1 MSGLA
6 RWIGIAAVIG
16 VIAVVGFIFRDRLS
30 GNAGELQVGDC
41 FDDPGAVA
49 EVSDVQHHPCTEPH
63 TGEVFYVGEMTGD
76 NSSYPADDAF
86 LEHVGT
92 NCVPAFETYT
102 GTDVRRRDP
111 RHRLLPPD
119 ERRLGRWRPRG
130 DLLRLQHR
138 RIDVDGHGQG
148 RGAMTRGRA
157 G

>member
-1 MSGLA
+1 VSGLA

-30 GNAGELQVGDC
+30 GNAGELKVGDC
-41 FDDPGAVA
+41 FDDPGSVA

-102 GTDVRRRDP
+102 GATFDGVTLDIGYFHP
-111 RHRLLPPD
+111 TSEGWGNGD
-119 ERRLGRWRPRG
+119 RG
-130 DLLRLQHR
+130 VICYAYNL
-138 RIDVDGHGQG
+138 DGSTSTGTVKA
-148 RGAMTRGRA
+148 GAQ
-157 G
+157 

>member
-49 EVSDVQHHPCTEPH
+49 EVSDVQHHPCAEPH

-76 NSSYPADDAF
+76 NSTYPTDDAF

-92 NCVPAFETYT
+92 NCVPSFETYT
-102 GTDVRRRDP
+102 GAAYDGVTLDIGYFHPTSEGWGDG
-111 RHRLLPPD
+111 D
-119 ERRLGRWRPRG
+119 RG
-130 DLLRLQHR
+130 VICYAYN
-138 RIDVDGHGQG
+138 IDGSTATGSVKA
-148 RGAMTRGRA
+148 GAQ
-157 G
+157 